1 MISSNTKVRVYKNL
15 KTKTWSIK
23 IKVDKKGWRK
33 IASLDS
39 CTIAHAKPIISRSGV
54 ERIRRRKEREV
65 IAMIEGYFL
74 SDNID
79 NINIPTKE
87 VFYNPYKNYD
97 FYYKDNTIFE
107 GCKIAFFP
115 GNCSHFKEGI

>member
-54 ERIRRRKEREV
+54 ERIRRRKERHL
-65 IAMIEGYFL
+65 FL
-74 SDNID
+74 LFAS
-79 NINIPTKE
+79 
-87 VFYNPYKNYD
+87 
-97 FYYKDNTIFE
+97 YYILLD
-107 GCKIAFFP
+107 AL
-115 GNCSHFKEGI
+115 